1 MGHCANVMDR
11 GANVMGRGANVMG
24 HCANV
29 MGRGANVMGRDDN
42 VLYLLRTRLYLPRTR
57 QAGYRVGYRVG
68 YRAGYRV
75 EPPKTHSEGQKN
87 ALNGDSGANK
97 HVFGEIGARWSH
109 PGGQNT
115 MVLQESRI
123 LLSQNDT
130 RRENGASDPLR

>member
-1 MGHCANVMDR
+1 MRQIAYGFT
-11 GANVMGRGANVMG
+11 
-24 HCANV
+24 
-29 MGRGANVMGRDDN
+29 RDGFGDGFRDEILR
-42 VLYLLRTRLYLPRTR
+42 VLASSSEFSRVPRSSPRLGYTLMCYSSARHPRSI
-57 QAGYRVGYRVG
+57 
-68 YRAGYRV
+68 RAPSALHPRIIIIIIIIIR
-75 EPPKTHSEGQKN
+75 THSDGQKN

-97 HVFGEIGARWSH
+97 HVFGEIGARWGH

>member
-1 MGHCANVMDR
+1 M
-11 GANVMGRGANVMG
+11 
-24 HCANV
+24 
-29 MGRGANVMGRDDN
+29 
-42 VLYLLRTRLYLPRTR
+42 
-57 QAGYRVGYRVG
+57 
-68 YRAGYRV
+68 RAPSALHPLIIIIIMIIIR
-75 EPPKTHSEGQKN
+75 THSEGQKN

-97 HVFGEIGARWSH
+97 HVFGEIGARWGH